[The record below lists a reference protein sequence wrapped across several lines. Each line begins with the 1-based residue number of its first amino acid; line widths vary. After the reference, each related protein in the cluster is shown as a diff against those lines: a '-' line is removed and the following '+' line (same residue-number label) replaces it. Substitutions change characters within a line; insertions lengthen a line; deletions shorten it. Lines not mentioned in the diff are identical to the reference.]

1 MYLYLVYKGCCFINE
16 NLTIALKYAGIMLAL
31 LMLVFVIACVTP
43 KLAKLIDKLINSLKS
58 DKNSK
63 FISFSDENDDIY
75 KVRGV
80 FDAQHHS
87 PDENSKKFNGDEKN
101 G

>member
-1 MYLYLVYKGCCFINE
+1 
-16 NLTIALKYAGIMLAL
+16 
-31 LMLVFVIACVTP
+31 MLVFAIACATP
-43 KLAKLIDKLINSLKS
+43 AIAKLIDKLSESAKS
-58 DKNSK
+58 KKDER

-80 FDAQHHS
+80 FDAQYHHT
-87 PDENSKKFNGDEKN
+87 DENSKINNGDENN

>member
-1 MYLYLVYKGCCFINE
+1 
-16 NLTIALKYAGIMLAL
+16 MLGL
-31 LMLVFVIACVTP
+31 LMLVFAIACATP
-43 KLAKLIDKLINSLKS
+43 AIAKLIDKLSESAKHP
-58 DKNSK
+58 KGEH
-63 FISFSDENDDIY
+63 FMSFSDENDDIY

-87 PDENSKKFNGDEKN
+87 TDENSKNNNGDENN